1 MVACIPTLDHSS
13 PSYFIIM
20 VNSYPW
26 DPGIWLYTL
35 IESVE
40 DNSFIR
46 GVECSV
52 AREGMGGG
60 EGPIVII
67 VEVIQCKVE

>member
-1 MVACIPTLDHSS
+1 MRTWTWDPDLQWWLDYFNMVARIPTLDHSS

-20 VNSYPW
+20 VHSYPW

-35 IESVE
+35 IASVE

-46 GVECSV
+46 GWNVV
-52 AREGMGGG
+52 
-60 EGPIVII
+60 
-67 VEVIQCKVE
+67 